1 MTQAKMT
8 EAKKAPAFGTQF
20 TPFMLRQSYRDG
32 RWHPAEIVPYGAFA
46 LTPASAVFHYAQELF
61 EGLKA
66 YRQPD
71 GSVALFRPDRN
82 FARLNRSA
90 ERMCMPQ
97 MDERAALADLVRF
110 VAHEAAQVPAA
121 PWSLYLRP
129 CMFGSDQV
137 IRVKPAAEYEYFV
150 VACVVGDYF
159 AGDDARGVRLRT
171 ETEYTRAATG
181 GTGAAKCGGNYAASL
196 AAQARAS
203 KEGFD
208 QVVWLDA
215 KEHRRIEEM
224 GGMNIMFVVD
234 GELVTPSLETGTIL
248 PGVTRMSLLELARS
262 IGLRTAERALY
273 ADELGSAFAAGK
285 LQECFACGTAA
296 VISPIRELVHRGQ
309 VIYRNDGS
317 APGPVTTRLKE
328 SLMDIQFG
336 RAPDPFGW
344 RLPVR

>member
-1 MTQAKMT
+1 MTQ
-8 EAKKAPAFGTQF
+8 AKKAPAFGTQF
-20 TPFMLRQSYRDG
+20 TPHMLRQSHRDG
-32 RWHPAEIVPYGAFA
+32 RWQPAEIVPYGPYA
-46 LTPASAVFHYAQELF
+46 LSPASAVFHYAQELF

-97 MDERAALADLVRF
+97 MDERQALADLVRF
-110 VAHEAAQVPAA
+110 VAKEAAQVPDA

-129 CMFGSDQV
+129 CMFGADQV
-137 IRVKPAAEYEYFV
+137 IRVKAAADYEYFV

-215 KEHRRIEEM
+215 KEHRCIEEM
-224 GGMNIMFVVD
+224 GGMNIMFVID
-234 GELVTPSLETGTIL
+234 GVLVTPSLETGTIL
-248 PGVTRMSLLELARS
+248 PGVTRMSLLELARHL
-262 IGLRTAERALY
+262 GLKTEERTIT
-273 ADELGSAFAAGK
+273 ADELGAAFAAGK
-285 LQECFACGTAA
+285 LHECFACGTAA

-309 VIYRNDGS
+309 VIYRNDGT
-317 APGPVTTRLKE
+317 APGPITTRLKTA
-328 SLMDIQFG
+328 LMDIQFG

>member
-1 MTQAKMT
+1 MA
-8 EAKKAPAFGTQF
+8 ASDKAPAFGTQF
-20 TPFMLRQSYRDG
+20 TPHMLHQRYRDG
-32 RWHPAEIVPYGAFA
+32 RWQPAEIVPYGALQ

-90 ERMCMPQ
+90 ERMCMPLH
-97 MDERAALADLVRF
+97 DERQALADLLRF
-110 VAHEAAQVPAA
+110 ISGEAAQVPAP
-121 PWSLYLRP
+121 PWSLYIRP
-129 CMFGSDQV
+129 FMFGADQV

-159 AGDDARGVRLRT
+159 AGDDPRGVRLRT
-171 ETEYTRAATG
+171 ETEYTRAAPG

-196 AAQARAS
+196 AAQGRAT

-215 KEHRRIEEM
+215 KEHRCIEEM
-224 GGMNIMFVVD
+224 GGMNIMFVID
-234 GELVTPSLETGTIL
+234 GRLCTPSLETGTIL

-262 IGLRTAERALY
+262 QGLQTEERTITT
-273 ADELGSAFAAGK
+273 DELARAHAAGK
-285 LQECFACGTAA
+285 LSECFACGTAA
-296 VISPIRELVHRGQ
+296 VITPVRELVHRGQ
-309 VIYRNDGS
+309 VIYRNEGS
-317 APGPVTTRLKE
+317 APGPITTRLKQ

-344 RLPVR
+344 RLAVR